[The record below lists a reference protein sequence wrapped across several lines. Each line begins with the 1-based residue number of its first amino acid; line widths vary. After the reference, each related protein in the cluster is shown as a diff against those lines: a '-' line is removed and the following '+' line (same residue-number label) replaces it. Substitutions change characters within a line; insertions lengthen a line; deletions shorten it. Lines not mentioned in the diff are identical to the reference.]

1 MFFKTNEQLQ
11 KVAFEKLVEE
21 NQKKTKTKHITYRYL
36 KMQNYLAEN
45 RKTKQSKTI
54 FKIRSGTFGI
64 KACENWKHEDNL
76 CIMCEIK
83 EESFKHFMNCERYG
97 EKTIDW
103 ESIYGNDEE
112 KQNKIAR
119 EAERRL
125 EIRAAKIQEVGQG
138 SLPAP
143 DTPSSL
149 FVQF

>member
-1 MFFKTNEQLQ
+1 
-11 KVAFEKLVEE
+11 
-21 NQKKTKTKHITYRYL
+21 
-36 KMQNYLAEN
+36 
-45 RKTKQSKTI
+45 
-54 FKIRSGTFGI
+54 
-64 KACENWKHEDNL
+64 
-76 CIMCEIK
+76 MCEIK

-149 FVQF
+149 FVEF